1 MRYHKAVLVAV
12 FVMALA
18 MTGQAQTL
26 MDRLNDAL
34 LFAEKINRAIE
45 RGRVQTD
52 VVLYESDEDDEEYW
66 FSGHTTVSLQQTS
79 DGFIRL
85 KTLHETGGSGY
96 EVKSL
101 YLNANFEPVV
111 LIDEL
116 KHTYNRCFVFEGDEP
131 AIFAEAKWDDYE
143 HHFGDHTI
151 YRITPKEYRYAT
163 QMLSQYEHVLED
175 WVKSVQRKK
184 NKRRIGEW
192 TGGTQIATQQQSQGT
207 QIATQQQQAP
217 VNQPQLTPEQQL
229 KQAAV
234 AMLIQSL
241 DQALQKWLK

>member
-1 MRYHKAVLVAV
+1 MRYHKAVLVAML
-12 FVMALA
+12 VMTFAL
-18 MTGQAQTL
+18 TGQAQTL
-26 MDRLNDAL
+26 MDRLNDAV
-34 LFAEKINRAIE
+34 LFAEKVNRAIE
-45 RGRVQTD
+45 RGKVQTD
-52 VVLYESDEDDEEYW
+52 VVLYESDEDDEEYF

-79 DGFIRL
+79 DGLIRL
-85 KTLHETGGSGY
+85 TTLHESGASGY

-101 YLNANFEPVV
+101 YLTNNFVPVV

-131 AIFAEAKWDDYE
+131 AIFAEAQWDDDE
-143 HHFGDHTI
+143 HHFGDYTI

-175 WVKSVQRKK
+175 WVKSVQRKQ

-192 TGGTQIATQQQSQGT
+192 TGGTQIANQNP
-207 QIATQQQQAP
+207 QAP
-217 VNQPQLTPEQQL
+217 ANQPQLTPEQQL
-229 KQAAV
+229 KQAEG

>member
-1 MRYHKAVLVAV
+1 MRHRKAVLVAML
-12 FVMALA
+12 VMTFAL
-18 MTGQAQTL
+18 TGQAQTL
-26 MDRLNDAL
+26 NDRLNDAVM
-34 LFAEKINRAIE
+34 FAEKINHAIE
-45 RGRVQTD
+45 RGRIQTD
-52 VVLYESDEDDEEYW
+52 VVLYESEEDDEEYL
-66 FSGHTTVSLQQTS
+66 FSGHTTVSLQQTN

-85 KTLHETGGSGY
+85 TTLHESGASGY
-96 EVKSL
+96 EAKSL

-131 AIFAEAKWDDYE
+131 AIFAEAEWDGDE
-143 HHFGDHTI
+143 LEFGNYTI

-175 WVKSVQRKK
+175 WVKSVQRKQ

-192 TGGTQIATQQQSQGT
+192 TGETQIAN
-207 QIATQQQQAP
+207 QQQQAP
-217 VNQPQLTPEQQL
+217 ANQAQLTPEQQL
-229 KQAAV
+229 KQAAG

>member
-1 MRYHKAVLVAV
+1 MLVMT
-12 FVMALA
+12 FAL
-18 MTGQAQTL
+18 TGQAQTL
-26 MDRLNDAL
+26 NDRLNDAV
-34 LFAEKINRAIE
+34 LFAEKIDRAIE
-45 RGRVQTD
+45 RGKVQTD

-66 FSGHTTVSLQQTS
+66 FSGHTTVSLQQTN
-79 DGFIRL
+79 DGFIKL
-85 KTLHETGGSGY
+85 TTLQESGGSNY

-143 HHFGDHTI
+143 HHFGDYTI

-175 WVKSVQRKK
+175 WVKSVQRKQ

-192 TGGTQIATQQQSQGT
+192 TGGTQIANQTP
-207 QIATQQQQAP
+207 QAP
-217 VNQPQLTPEQQL
+217 ANQPQLTPEQQL
-229 KQAAV
+229 KQAAG